1 MYEAYIKAIRQSK
14 WKETTQKFSINY
26 LRNIIQIQKELDS
39 KIYNPG
45 VGSYFVLHERGKIR
59 PITAL
64 PTKDRIIRHV
74 ICDDIL
80 MPKILS
86 KIIYDNYASI
96 ENRGISFA
104 RKRFENHLH
113 KYYERTKSNKGY
125 ILFGD
130 FRKFY
135 DNIVHENAKKQL
147 LDLVDQDLY
156 LNWILDIIFKTFQM
170 DVSYL
175 SEKDYKE
182 CIYEVFDRLEYE
194 KISKEQK
201 TKKLWMEKSVNIGD
215 QLSQIIGIYY
225 PNEIDTYVKYVCK
238 MKNYGRYVD
247 DFFIISENKEDLYIV
262 LDGIRNITRKLG
274 IHINENKTKIVRM
287 DQIFRYLQVQYQ
299 VTDSGHIIKK
309 INPKRVASMRKKLKK
324 LAKKLDDGEADYN
337 SIEEMYRSWMGNFYK
352 IMSKDQRKN
361 LINLYEDLFL
371 KEIIFVNR
379 SGKRK
384 MLIRN
389 KKEETQYDVQ
399 ST

>member
-1 MYEAYIKAIRQSK
+1 
-14 WKETTQKFSINY
+14 
-26 LRNIIQIQKELDS
+26 
-39 KIYNPG
+39 
-45 VGSYFVLHERGKIR
+45 
-59 PITAL
+59 
-64 PTKDRIIRHV
+64 
-74 ICDDIL
+74 
-80 MPKILS
+80 
-86 KIIYDNYASI
+86 
-96 ENRGISFA
+96 
-104 RKRFENHLH
+104 
-113 KYYERTKSNKGY
+113 
-125 ILFGD
+125 
-130 FRKFY
+130 
-135 DNIVHENAKKQL
+135 
-147 LDLVDQDLY
+147 
-156 LNWILDIIFKTFQM
+156 M

-201 TKKLWMEKSVNIGD
+201 TKKLWMEKSINIGD
-215 QLSQIIGIYY
+215 QHSQIIGIYY

-324 LAKKLDDGEADYN
+324 LAKKLNNDEANYD
-337 SIEEMYRSWMGNFYK
+337 SIEEMYRSWMGSFYK
-352 IMSKDQRKN
+352 LMSKDQRKN
-361 LINLYEDLFL
+361 LIHLYEDLFF
-371 KEIIFVNR
+371 KKIIFVNR

-384 MLIRN
+384 MLILD
-389 KKEETQYDVQ
+389 KKEETQNDV
-399 ST
+399 